1 MSEANCKQ
9 PPWRFFNNTNG
20 WVDGLIPINRTLVKM
35 FHLTL
40 RGKGIFQNFLV
51 VISYELTLGLIVV
64 RSLGLLFGKKYV
76 ILCA

>member
-20 WVDGLIPINRTLVKM
+20 WVDGLIPINRTLIKM
-35 FHLTL
+35 FHLAL